1 MSKRDI
7 DTWQA
12 LREAGLVDGAA
23 PPASS
28 ETPWYLQVLLGV
40 SAWIAALCLFGFLG
54 ALLSDLFSNK
64 PAMTFLGLIA
74 CIGAVALLRTVDG
87 DFFRQIAVPA
97 SLVGQALVG
106 IALFDESHAIGGWLG
121 VALLAGM
128 MYVAGPSRLHRFLC
142 GVVLVVGVCGVFAEH
157 DVEDVFVAL
166 PLLAWGAVLLWVNDD
181 DERLTPLA
189 WACGI
194 GALVVAGF
202 VDKAIW
208 RVTYDPSMM
217 RPIAGVVATALLP
230 VVALRLASGA
240 GALASRAV
248 QLLVVGALVFAA
260 LWLQAPG
267 FAVGIAFALVGF
279 STDRIAVVALG
290 LAGAV
295 VHLAQYYYQLDV
307 TLLAKSG
314 LLVFGGALVLGL
326 RYAALALEKRP

>member
-1 MSKRDI
+1 MSKRDNLA
-7 DTWQA
+7 WQA
-12 LREAGLVDGAA
+12 LRDAALVDGDA

-40 SAWIAALCLFGFLG
+40 SAWIAALCLFGFLA
-54 ALLSDLFSNK
+54 ALFSNLFSNK
-64 PAMTFLGLIA
+64 PTMVFLGLVT
-74 CIGAVALLRTVDG
+74 CIGAIALLRSVEG

-106 IALFDESHAIGGWLG
+106 IALFDDSQTIRGWLG
-121 VALLAGM
+121 VVILAGA
-128 MYVAGPSRLHRFLC
+128 MYAAGPSRLHRFLC
-142 GVVLVVGVCGVFAEH
+142 GAAAVVGVCGMFGERH
-157 DVEDVFVAL
+157 FEDIFIAM

-189 WACGI
+189 WAVGI

-202 VDKAIW
+202 VDKATWQIAH
-208 RVTYDPSMM
+208 DPTVM
-217 RPIAGVVATALLP
+217 RPLASVAATALLP
-230 VVALRLASGA
+230 VVALRLASVA
-240 GALASRAV
+240 GALATRTV
-248 QLLVVGALVFAA
+248 QLLVAGALVFAA

-267 FAVGIAFALVGF
+267 FAIGIAFALVGF

-295 VHLAQYYYQLDV
+295 AHLADYYFQLDV

-314 LLVFGGALVLGL
+314 LLVLGGVLVLGL
-326 RYAALALEKRP
+326 RYAALALEKRA